1 MNQRPGFSDMHRRGI
16 INLCLCAD
24 GVTLF
29 KLDIKTQAGTY
40 IKEFVHGDFGR
51 TQPSLGQLL
60 GGVQVDILALDVQ
73 VVCQDT
79 FLLFHGA
86 STLIHAHICNCYQL
100 LKYSYTKLIA
110 IKVIQKFDF
119 YISIVLLHFSYL
131 YGFKMNLHSA
141 CPALQ
146 SMFASTHT
154 TAFRSKYALPDLI
167 ERTKKMQPCSRIY
180 YSNVS

>member
-1 MNQRPGFSDMHRRGI
+1 MHRRGI
-16 INLCLCAD
+16 INLCLSAE

-79 FLLFHGA
+79 FLFFYGA
-86 STLIHAHICNCYQL
+86 SNLIHAHICNCYLL
-100 LKYSYTKLIA
+100 LKYSYAKLIT

-119 YISIVLLHFSYL
+119 YVFIVVLHSSYL

-141 CPALQ
+141 CPTLQ
-146 SMFASTHT
+146 SMFASTHA
-154 TAFRSKYALPDLI
+154 TAFRSKYALSNLI
-167 ERTKKMQPCSRIY
+167 ERSKKMHPCSKIY